1 MAHRERADAARNR
14 RAILLAAHRL
24 ICENGIDQ
32 VSMSDIAAE
41 AGVGKGTLF
50 RRFGDR
56 AGLVN
61 ALFEQLT
68 EDWEPDALAALADP
82 AADPA
87 GRAVAF
93 LAGLF
98 DRITVPGRPLLR
110 AMGGHATPERMRRYR
125 IWQSRLA
132 AVIAEA
138 LPDLPEAETAFTA
151 HVLLGTLRADF
162 VDLLAGGGMTV
173 DEIRTGILAHA
184 HRTITGREPAG
195 PPPPPS
201 CGGGEER
208 GRPAG

>member
-68 EDWEPDALAALADP
+68 EDWEPDALAALADSGT
-82 AADPA
+82 DPA

-110 AMGGHATPERMRRYR
+110 AMGNHATPDRMRRYR
-125 IWQSRLA
+125 TWQSALA

-138 LPDLPEAETAFTA
+138 RPGLPEEETAFTA

-162 VDLLAGGGMTV
+162 VDLLSGGGMTV
-173 DEIRTGILAHA
+173 EEIRTRILAHA
-184 HRTITGREPAG
+184 DRVIRSG
-195 PPPPPS
+195 PS
-201 CGGGEER
+201 GG
-208 GRPAG
+208 